1 MPWLS
6 DVVRVFA
13 DLAAGLVLA
22 VRRLTGLLRAGFAV
36 LMIAGL
42 LATNIA
48 TLIFPPVFGEL
59 SGVVDWLVPDASV
72 QSRINRRL
80 AQAEA
85 DLLTTRRSATALE
98 TQIADL
104 DRRAATAEA
113 DKVALTRD
121 RSVLQTDLDTR
132 TQQLTAIE
140 AELQS
145 VNAQRASLTDE
156 LGALRRQADTAAAE
170 VASLQRQT
178 RTLRAD
184 LDAGAQQIADL
195 DAERLRLGSALEG
208 SQFNYR
214 NTLADNMSMSVDL
227 EAATAEKLARVQRI
241 DRVTA
246 RILRRNVITAE
257 RTIGSAALEWA
268 PVIGNTINYLG
279 LAFDMADMCA
289 VSSDMV
295 TLRRDLG
302 ISDALDADKS
312 RVCGIQIPTIA
323 ELTGQSRDIDPTVLL
338 RRCMTLAETGNIDP
352 DLACPSLLPGQ
363 TGDTVIAS
371 PAPLPL
377 PAATAE
383 NAAPDGVPAE
393 TGLPPATD

>member
-1 MPWLS
+1 MI
-6 DVVRVFA
+6 RVLA
-13 DLAAGLVLA
+13 SLAAGLVLA
-22 VRRLTGLLRAGFAV
+22 ARRLIGLLRGGFAV
-36 LMIAGL
+36 LMIIGL

-48 TLIFPPVFGEL
+48 TLIFPPMFNAL

-72 QSRINRRL
+72 HSQITRRL

-85 DLLTTRRSATALE
+85 DLVTTRRSATTLE

-121 RSVLQTDLDTR
+121 RSVLQTDLDVR
-132 TQQLTAIE
+132 AQRLTAVE

-145 VNAQRASLTDE
+145 VNVQRAALTDE
-156 LGALRRQADTAAAE
+156 LGAVRRQADSAAAQ

-184 LDAGAQQIADL
+184 LDAGSRQIADL
-195 DAERLRLGSALEG
+195 DTERLRLGTALQD
-208 SQFNYR
+208 SQINYR
-214 NTLADNMSMSVDL
+214 NTLADNALMSADL
-227 EAATAEKLARVQRI
+227 ESATAEKLARVQRI

-246 RILRRNVITAE
+246 RILRRNAITAE

-279 LAFDMADMCA
+279 MALDLSDMCV

-295 TLRRDLG
+295 TLRQDLALG
-302 ISDALDADKS
+302 DPLDADKN
-312 RVCGIQIPTIA
+312 RVCGLQIPTMA
-323 ELTGQSRDIDPTVLL
+323 ELTGQSRDIDPATLL
-338 RRCMTLAETGNIDP
+338 RRCMTLAETGNVDP
-352 DLACPSLLPGQ
+352 DLACPALLPGQ
-363 TGDTVIAS
+363 TGDTVLAS
-371 PAPLPL
+371 PAPLAL
-377 PAATAE
+377 PPSTEEAAVA
-383 NAAPDGVPAE
+383 DGVAAE